1 MVDPALPTDVR
12 AHPPAE
18 TNMTSTDHPPVAG
31 TTGSAIDY
39 NPFAP
44 DFYTSDPFGVYRR
57 MRDEAPV
64 YWSEQWGWYALTR
77 FEDVR
82 AAALDA
88 DTFRSFEGMDID
100 DSRLEQVPPG
110 SIGSMDN
117 PRHDQVR
124 SVVQPYFL
132 PRRIAAL
139 EDGIRVVVR
148 DLVATW
154 RDRGSV
160 GTGSVD
166 LAQELAWPMPF
177 DVFFHLMGL
186 PSRHDQDP
194 LARTRREQL
203 EHWTH
208 ELKDRV
214 PGTPH
219 LTPVARAATAGV
231 QQFFIELLEERR
243 RAARGDLVTR
253 FVQADIDGVPFVDAQ
268 VTPMSEVSG
277 LMMIL
282 FLGGVESTAGL
293 TGTLFK
299 LLAENPDQ
307 RALLQADP
315 SLIPAA
321 VEEALRLITPL
332 QLTARTTSRDVTLH
346 GVTIPAG
353 SRVVL
358 VPGAANRDER
368 QFADP
373 DRFDISRPRSRHLG
387 FGEGV
392 HGCLG
397 APLARLEARVALEEA
412 LPVLGDYDLAGQPGF
427 YPSSPN
433 MYVWKHL
440 PVSFRPAGRRPAHVE
455 SVHHRTTTVTL
466 ATSELETRT
475 RVVAKRQVADGV
487 AALTL
492 RDLDGHPLP
501 PWDAGAHVD
510 LILDDAPT
518 RQYSLCGDPAGAA
531 EYRLG
536 ILRDPDGR
544 GSSRYV
550 HDRLQEGDT
559 VRVRGPRNNF
569 PLVASPRY
577 LFVAGGIGIT
587 PILPMIRSAEEAG
600 ADWRLVYGG
609 RRRASMAFLDELARY
624 GDRVSVCPQDETGL
638 LDLDTLLGT
647 PLPDTLVY
655 CCGPEP
661 LLAAVEQ
668 RCAGWPPRSLHVE
681 RFAPKALTAPVRT
694 EAFEVVLQQSG
705 LTLTIPPDRSIL
717 SVVDEAGVGVLS
729 SCAEGTCGTCETT
742 VLDGIPDHRDSVL
755 DETEKKAN
763 DCMMICV
770 SRSCTE
776 RLVLD
781 L

>member
-1 MVDPALPTDVR
+1 MTAATTAVDYD
-12 AHPPAE
+12 
-18 TNMTSTDHPPVAG
+18 
-31 TTGSAIDY
+31 
-39 NPFAP
+39 PFAP
-44 DFYTSDPFGVYRR
+44 DFYTSDPFRVYRW

-64 YWSEQWGWYALTR
+64 YWSERWGWYALTR

-124 SVVQPYFL
+124 SVVPPYFL

-139 EDGIRVVVR
+139 EDGIRAVVR
-148 DLVATW
+148 DLVASW
-154 RDRGSV
+154 RDRGA
-160 GTGSVD
+160 GGRATVD
-166 LAQELAWPMPF
+166 IAQELAWPMPF

-186 PSRHDQDP
+186 PSRHDRDP
-194 LARTRREQL
+194 LEQARREQL

-231 QQFFIELLEERR
+231 QEFFIQLLEERR
-243 RAARGDLVTR
+243 RSARDDLVTR
-253 FVQADIDGVPFVDAQ
+253 FVRADIDGVPFVDAQ

-307 RALLQADP
+307 RRLLLADP

-332 QLTARTTSRDVTLH
+332 QLTARTTAREVTLH
-346 GVTIPAG
+346 GVTIPKG
-353 SRVVL
+353 GRVVL

-368 QFADP
+368 QFPDP
-373 DRFDISRPRSRHLG
+373 DRFDVTRPRGRHLG

-412 LPVLGDYDLAGQPGF
+412 LPVLGDYDLAGPAGF

-433 MYVWKHL
+433 MYVWKNL
-440 PVSFRPAGRRPAHVE
+440 PVTFDPPGRRRSHVE
-455 SVHHRTTTVTL
+455 AVHHRTTTVTL
-466 ATSELETRT
+466 ATSEVETRA
-475 RVVAKRQVADGV
+475 RV
-487 AALTL
+487 AAKQEVAEGVVTLVL
-492 RDLDGHPLP
+492 RDAEGHPLP
-501 PWDAGAHVD
+501 AWEAGAHVD
-510 LILDDAPT
+510 LVLDGAPT
-518 RQYSLCGDPAGAA
+518 RQYSLCGEPADRH
-531 EYRLG
+531 EYRVG
-536 ILRDPDGR
+536 VLRDPAGR
-544 GSSRYV
+544 GSSRFV
-550 HDRLQEGDT
+550 HDHLQVGDT

-569 PLVASPRY
+569 PLAPSPRY
-577 LFVAGGIGIT
+577 LFIAGGIGIT
-587 PILPMIRSAEEAG
+587 PVLPMIRAADSAG

-609 RRRASMAFLDELARY
+609 RQRASMAFLDELARY
-624 GDRVSVCPQDETGL
+624 GNRVSVRPQDETGL
-638 LDLDTLLGT
+638 LDLDALLAT
-647 PLPDTLVY
+647 PRPGTLVS
-655 CCGPEP
+655 CGGPEP

-668 RCAGWPPRSLHVE
+668 RCAGWPPRSLNVE
-681 RFAPKALTAPVRT
+681 RFAPKALTEPVRT

-705 LTLTIPPDRSIL
+705 LTVTVPPDRSIL
-717 SVVDEAGVGVLS
+717 SVVEEAGIGVLS
-729 SCAEGTCGTCETT
+729 SCA
-742 VLDGIPDHRDSVL
+742 
-755 DETEKKAN
+755 
-763 DCMMICV
+763 
-770 SRSCTE
+770 
-776 RLVLD
+776 
-781 L
+781 

>member
-1 MVDPALPTDVR
+1 
-12 AHPPAE
+12 
-18 TNMTSTDHPPVAG
+18 
-31 TTGSAIDY
+31 
-39 NPFAP
+39 
-44 DFYTSDPFGVYRR
+44 

-64 YWSEQWGWYALTR
+64 YRSERWGWYVLTR

-88 DTFRSFEGMDID
+88 DTFRSFEGMDVD
-100 DSRLEQVPPG
+100 DCRLEQVPPG

-124 SVVQPYFL
+124 QVVQPYFL
-132 PRRIAAL
+132 PRRIAEL
-139 EDGIRVVVR
+139 EVGIRAVVR
-148 DLVATW
+148 DLVASW
-154 RDRGSV
+154 RDRGAV
-160 GTGSVD
+160 DRGMVD

-177 DVFFHLMGL
+177 DVFFHLMGM
-186 PSRHDQDP
+186 PGRHEKDP
-194 LARTRREQL
+194 VERARRDQL

-231 QQFFIELLEERR
+231 QQYFIDLLEDRR
-243 RAARGDLVTR
+243 RAAREDLVTK
-253 FVQADIDGVPFVDAQ
+253 FVQADIEGVPFVDTQ
-268 VTPMSEVSG
+268 VTPTSEVSG

-293 TGTLFK
+293 TGSLFK
-299 LLAENPDQ
+299 LLAENPEQ
-307 RALLQADP
+307 RALLEADP

-332 QLTARTTSRDVTLH
+332 QLTARTTSREVTLH

-353 SRVVL
+353 GRVVL
-358 VPGAANRDER
+358 IPGAANRDER
-368 QFADP
+368 QFPDP
-373 DRFDISRPRSRHLG
+373 DTFDITRPRGRHLG

-397 APLARLEARVALEEA
+397 APLARLEARIALEEA
-412 LPVLGDYDLAGQPGF
+412 LPVLGDYELAGPPGF

-440 PVSFRPAGRRPAHVE
+440 PATFGGSGRHRAHVE
-455 SVHHRTTTVTL
+455 AVHHRTTTVTL
-466 ATSELETRT
+466 ATSEFEAEV
-475 RVVAKRQVADGV
+475 RVAGKHEAADGV
-487 AALTL
+487 VTLAL
-492 RDLDGHPLP
+492 REIGDHPLP
-501 PWDAGAHVD
+501 GWKPGAHID
-510 LILDDAPT
+510 LVLDGAPT
-518 RQYSLCGDPAGAA
+518 RQYSLCGDPTDRH
-531 EYRLG
+531 EYRVG
-536 ILRDPDGR
+536 VLRDPDGR
-544 GSSRYV
+544 GSSLFV

-569 PLVASPRY
+569 PLVDSPRY
-577 LFVAGGIGIT
+577 LFIAGGIGIT
-587 PILPMIRSAEEAG
+587 PLLPMIAAAEAAG

-609 RRRASMAFLDELARY
+609 RQRASMAFLDELAQY
-624 GDRVSVCPQDETGL
+624 GDRVSVRPQDETGL
-638 LDLDTLLGT
+638 LDLASLLGT
-647 PLPDTLVY
+647 ARQDTLVY

-668 RCAGWPPRSLHVE
+668 ACAGWPPRSLHVE
-681 RFAPKALTAPVRT
+681 RFAPRPQSEPVRS
-694 EAFEVVLQQSG
+694 EAFEVVLEQSE
-705 LTLTIPPDRSIL
+705 LTLTVPPGRSIL
-717 SVVDEAGVGVLS
+717 SVVEEAGVGVLS
-729 SCAEGTCGTCETT
+729 SCAEGTCGTCETA

-755 DETEKKAN
+755 SDEERQAN

-770 SRSCTE
+770 SRSCSG